1 MVVEDGGG
9 EPNRVSRGSFSPSP
23 HNTHQEN
30 DLSQEPDIKT
40 ILEHVEAVEN
50 VNQDLVKNLLER
62 ISTLE
67 VLNDRL
73 IGTLKSSFGLLA
85 QFKSAVP
92 NQEQW
97 QELLN
102 SFEFELEV
110 AESVQRNRIRGVVS
124 PAE

>member
-1 MVVEDGGG
+1 MLPGGFL
-9 EPNRVSRGSFSPSP
+9 PNT
-23 HNTHQEN
+23 THQEN

-73 IGTLKSSFGLLA
+73 ISTLKSCFGLLS

-110 AESVQRNRIRGVVS
+110 AESVQRNRIFDVLS
-124 PAE
+124 PVDQNE